1 MKHRR
6 DILVTTTNVG
16 MMTKLIPSVLLLE
29 PMLELKVV
37 YGNVNNGY
45 SIAYIIQCGI
55 MCSSMWYS
63 WIYME
68 CNSWGMANGFMAKI
82 TP

>member
-1 MKHRR
+1 
-6 DILVTTTNVG
+6 
-16 MMTKLIPSVLLLE
+16 
-29 PMLELKVV
+29 MLELKVV

-45 SIAYIIQCGI
+45 SNAYIIQCGI

-63 WIYME
+63 WIDME
-68 CNSWGMANGFMAKI
+68 CNSWGVANEFMAKI